1 MFVSSLVIILK
12 QRTQP
17 EHVFGLQI
25 RASKRHEHPTIVL
38 KDNIPQ
44 FKRLFFNQKSIYAG
58 NFSFY
63 QKVKRRLSIKH
74 SVTHTT

>member
-25 RASKRHEHPTIVL
+25 RASKRHEHPIIVVE
-38 KDNIPQ
+38 DNIPQ
-44 FKRLFFNQKSIYAG
+44 LKRLFFNQQSIYAR

-63 QKVKRRLSIKH
+63 QKVKCRLGIKH
-74 SVTHTT
+74 SVTQAT

>member
-1 MFVSSLVIILK
+1 MSSLVIILK

-25 RASKRHEHPTIVL
+25 RASKHHEHPIIVVE
-38 KDNIPQ
+38 DNIPQ
-44 FKRLFFNQKSIYAG
+44 LKRLFFNQQSIYAR

-63 QKVKRRLSIKH
+63 QKVKCRLGIKH
-74 SVTHTT
+74 SVTQAT

>member
-25 RASKRHEHPTIVL
+25 RASKRHEHPTIAL
-38 KDNIPQ
+38 EDNIHQ
-44 FKRLFFNQKSIYAG
+44 LKRLFFNQQSIYAG

-63 QKVKRRLSIKH
+63 QKVKCRLSIKH